1 MRKLTAAAAVTVSAM
16 ALFTGAALA
25 EKLTIGLASE
35 PTSMDPHFHNLGP
48 NNAMSVHLFDRL
60 IAQDEKQR
68 LSPGL
73 AVSWKPIDDLTWEF
87 KLREGVKFHDGS
99 EFNADD
105 VICTMERAPD
115 VPNSPSGYGTY
126 LKGKTFKKIDD
137 YTVHAITEAPYPLM
151 ANDISTIPVISDSAG
166 CGAAT
171 EDFNAGTAAV
181 GTGPFKFSNY
191 KPGESITLVRND
203 DYWGDAPA
211 WSEVEFRPIKSG
223 PSRVAALLAGDVD
236 MIAGVPTTDIETL
249 KGKDN
254 IQ

>member
-1 MRKLTAAAAVTVSAM
+1 MCR
-16 ALFTGAALA
+16 
-25 EKLTIGLASE
+25 I
-35 PTSMDPHFHNLGP
+35 PRP
-48 NNAMSVHLFDRL
+48 
-60 IAQDEKQR
+60 
-68 LSPGL
+68 
-73 AVSWKPIDDLTWEF
+73 
-87 KLREGVKFHDGS
+87 
-99 EFNADD
+99 
-105 VICTMERAPD
+105 
-115 VPNSPSGYGTY
+115 GYGTY

-181 GTGPFKFSNY
+181 GTGPFKFSSY

-203 DYWGDAPA
+203 DYWGDAPV

-249 KGKDN
+249 EVQG
-254 IQ
+254 QHPAQPGCFEPGHLSAHGPVPRELALCERQ